1 MGYEPQKFTAP
12 DGTEMV
18 VLPATDFERLR
29 LLAEEGEDVLAA
41 HGQLTRLEAG
51 EGTVPGPVLN
61 LMLDEGL
68 SPIAAWRKYRGM
80 TQAELA
86 AAAGCTQA
94 GLSQLE
100 SGVRHGRPKLR
111 KALAKALNAPLWSLD
126 DEDQDLRYHTGEAT

>member
-29 LLAEEGEDVLAA
+29 LLAEEGEDVAAAREQLA
-41 HGQLTRLEAG
+41 RLAAG
-51 EGTVPGPVLN
+51 EGTVPGPVVN
-61 LMLDEGL
+61 LMLDEEL
-68 SPIAAWRKYRGM
+68 SAIAAWRKYRGM

-94 GLSQLE
+94 WLSQLE
-100 SGVRHGRPKLR
+100 SGARHGRPKLR

-126 DEDQDLRYHTGEAT
+126 DDD

>member
-29 LLAEEGEDVLAA
+29 LLAEEGEDVAAAREQLA
-41 HGQLTRLEAG
+41 RLAAG
-51 EGTVPGPVLN
+51 EGTVPGPVVN
-61 LMLDEGL
+61 LMLDEEL
-68 SPIAAWRKYRGM
+68 SAIAAWRKYRGM

-94 GLSQLE
+94 WLSQLE

-126 DEDQDLRYHTGEAT
+126 DDD

>member
-29 LLAEEGEDVLAA
+29 LLAEEGEDVAVAREQLARIA
-41 HGQLTRLEAG
+41 AG
-51 EGTVPGPVLN
+51 EGTVPGPVVD

-68 SPIAAWRKYRGM
+68 SAIAAWRKYRGM
-80 TQAELA
+80 TQAELS

-94 GLSQLE
+94 WLSQLE
-100 SGVRHGRPKLR
+100 SGVRHGRPRLR
-111 KALAKALNAPLWSLD
+111 KALAKALDAPLWSLD
-126 DEDQDLRYHTGEAT
+126 DDD

>member
-29 LLAEEGEDVLAA
+29 VLAEDGEDLLAARDQMARIA
-41 HGQLTRLEAG
+41 AG
-51 EGTVPGPVLN
+51 EGTVPGPVVN

-68 SPIAAWRKYRGM
+68 SGIAAWRKYRGM
-80 TQAELA
+80 TQAALA

-94 GLSQLE
+94 SLSQLE
-100 SGVRHGRPKLR
+100 SGARHGRPKLR
-111 KALAKALNAPLWSLD
+111 KALAKALDAPIWSLD
-126 DEDQDLRYHTGEAT
+126 DED